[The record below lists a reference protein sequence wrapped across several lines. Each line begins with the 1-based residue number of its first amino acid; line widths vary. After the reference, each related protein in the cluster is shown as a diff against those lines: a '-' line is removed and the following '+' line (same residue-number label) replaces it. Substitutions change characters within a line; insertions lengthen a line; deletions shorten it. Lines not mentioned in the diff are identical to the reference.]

1 MTSNALATDIRP
13 SVQVTRVT
21 DAEADSVAEFMR
33 RVWGSTVTGERIR
46 RSLREG
52 ARTNPAVIG
61 EPIPSVVYRR
71 DDEALGYLGSIPV
84 RFWNGRSEVAAH
96 WLKGFMVLPEH
107 QSGPVGFGLLREML
121 RHVDVAGTMTVAQ
134 PARRLFQAVGFA
146 DCGALPNY
154 IAVLRGGR
162 VAQSVDVGAL
172 GSAVPSVVRR
182 AIIGAQGT
190 GLASVG
196 GACAAFARRSWNA
209 LRGASATTSV
219 DLSGELP
226 SPDSLDRLWLRARQ
240 RIAACAVRD
249 GRYFHWRYNARR
261 GGTYEVAAVRER
273 GTRARLVGLAVV
285 RRSGDS
291 ADPRLR
297 GLRLATLADVLF
309 DPRDERAG
317 MAALKAAERL
327 ARRMGADAL
336 LCTTAQPTITRLLTR
351 RFYLKT
357 SGGVHMMVREPR
369 AERRLSTRVEDWWLM
384 RGDANSDDAF

>member
-1 MTSNALATDIRP
+1 
-13 SVQVTRVT
+13 VTRVT
-21 DAEADSVAEFMR
+21 DNEADSVAEFMR

-52 ARTNPAVIG
+52 ARTNPAVTG

-107 QSGPVGFGLLREML
+107 QNGPVGFGLLREML

-134 PARRLFQAVGFA
+134 PARRLFKAVGFT

-162 VAQSVDVGAL
+162 VAQCVDVGVL
-172 GSAVPSVVRR
+172 GDAVPSVVRR
-182 AIIGAQGT
+182 GVVLARKT
-190 GLASVG
+190 GVASVG
-196 GACAAFARRSWNA
+196 GACAAIARRSWNA
-209 LRGASATTSV
+209 LRALSITTSV
-219 DLSGELP
+219 DLSGSLP
-226 SPDSLDRLWLRARQ
+226 SQDAIDRLWLRVRQ
-240 RIAACAVRD
+240 RVAAGTTRD
-249 GRYFHWRYNARR
+249 GRYFHWRYDARR
-261 GGTYEVAAVRER
+261 GGAYEVATVRER
-273 GTRARLVGLAVV
+273 GARARLVGLAVV

-291 ADPRLR
+291 PDPRLS
-297 GLRLATLADVLF
+297 GLRLATLADILF

-317 MAALKAAERL
+317 IAALKAAERL

-336 LCTTAQPTITRLLTR
+336 LCTTAHPAITRLLAR
-351 RFYLKT
+351 RVYVKT
-357 SGGVHMMVREPR
+357 TGGVHMMVREPR